1 MRYLVP
7 VLSSLGKSLGR
18 VPTRSG
24 ARACRPSV
32 EPSRGPSQLPR
43 LLKQELENEKPNA
56 LFVCFQKKIR
66 IRVDHEF
73 QTQFLAFVGLST
85 AYCVRAN
92 HMFRLIARNVA
103 EVPKMMSSVGILR
116 SASSDDQT
124 IASTADGDPAARWSE
139 LEACRDYLRL
149 VVRRGG
155 WTKGGDQPATSDL
168 VQDTL
173 VDAWRGFARFRGVT
187 PGELR
192 VWLKAILVHS
202 SLNARRQPAR
212 RHIRLGQEAE
222 VRAGSTTSPSQA
234 AQKNSSR
241 EELDKALAMLPER
254 QRTVVHMRLWD
265 QLSFARIGGRLG
277 ISEDAS
283 RMLYGRAIARL
294 RGTVRPGHDPG

>member
-1 MRYLVP
+1 
-7 VLSSLGKSLGR
+7 
-18 VPTRSG
+18 
-24 ARACRPSV
+24 
-32 EPSRGPSQLPR
+32 
-43 LLKQELENEKPNA
+43 
-56 LFVCFQKKIR
+56 
-66 IRVDHEF
+66 
-73 QTQFLAFVGLST
+73 
-85 AYCVRAN
+85 
-92 HMFRLIARNVA
+92 LIARNVA
-103 EVPKMMSSVGILR
+103 EVPKTMSLLGIIRTPSVDG
-116 SASSDDQT
+116 QT
-124 IASTADGDPAARWSE
+124 IVSAAGGDPAARWSE

-149 VVRRGG
+149 VVRRGR

-187 PGELR
+187 AGELR
-192 VWLKAILVHS
+192 MWLKAILVHS

-212 RHIRLGQEAE
+212 AHVGLGPEAE
-222 VRAGSTTSPSQA
+222 VRAGTTTSPSQA

-254 QRTVVHMRLWD
+254 QRMVVHLRLWD
-265 QLSFARIGGRLG
+265 QLSFARIGDRLG